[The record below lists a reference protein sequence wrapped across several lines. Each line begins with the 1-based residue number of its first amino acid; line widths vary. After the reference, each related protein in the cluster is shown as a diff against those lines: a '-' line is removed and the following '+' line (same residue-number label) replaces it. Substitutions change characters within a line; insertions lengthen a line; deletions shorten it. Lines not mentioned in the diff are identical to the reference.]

1 MMEPTPGMIDFL
13 REPRIA
19 TLGSIGPHGPH
30 LAPIWFEYVGGEF
43 LFITPAVSQKARNLE
58 RDPRAGISVEAREPT
73 RAVMA
78 NGRAV
83 VEPLTDVSVLERMAV
98 RYFGAERGRAYV
110 AEAPSHAR
118 ILIRLRPT
126 HWATYGAV

>member
-1 MMEPTPGMIDFL
+1 MIEFL

-19 TLGSIGPHGPH
+19 TLGSAGPHGPH
-30 LAPIWFEYVGGEF
+30 LAPIWFEYLDGEF
-43 LFITPAVSQKARNLE
+43 LFITSAASQKARNLE

-83 VEPLTDVSVLERMAV
+83 VEPLTDPAVLERMAV
-98 RYFGAERGRAYV
+98 RYFGAERGRAYA
-110 AEAPSHAR
+110 AEAPNHAR
-118 ILIRLRPT
+118 VLIRVRPT
-126 HWATYGAV
+126 RWMTYGAL

>member
-1 MMEPTPGMIDFL
+1 MIEFL

-19 TLGSIGPHGPH
+19 TLGSAGPHGPH
-30 LAPIWFEYVGGEF
+30 LAPIWFEYLDGEF
-43 LFITPAVSQKARNLE
+43 LFITPAASQKARNLE

-83 VEPLTDVSVLERMAV
+83 VEPLTDPAVLERMAV
-98 RYFGAERGRAYV
+98 RYFGAERGRAYA
-110 AEAPSHAR
+110 AEAPNHAR
-118 ILIRLRPT
+118 VLIRVRPT
-126 HWATYGAV
+126 RWMTYGAL